1 MVEGEDSCV
10 WFMGELDHYIGGR
23 RNGQLS
29 HYSYSVLTFRD
40 RVRGILPMDRDTNGT
55 LGSLLCMG
63 EVSRD
68 RDTYRFLGR
77 GKWLG

>member
-1 MVEGEDSCV
+1 MSGSWVGWIIILEE
-10 WFMGELDHYIGGR
+10 EE
-23 RNGQLS
+23 NGQLS
-29 HYSYSVLTFRD
+29 HYSYSVLTFKD

-77 GKWLG
+77 GRWLG